1 MQFHR
6 ILMDLLQGVPL
17 RISSNFDGFAA
28 ILQGVPLRIS
38 SNFDGFAPILQGV
51 PFRISSDFGGF
62 VQNVSKTCLK
72 RV

>member
-1 MQFHR
+1 M
-6 ILMDLLQGVPL
+6 
-17 RISSNFDGFAA
+17 SSDFDGFAL
-28 ILQGVPLRIS
+28 ILPGVPLRIS